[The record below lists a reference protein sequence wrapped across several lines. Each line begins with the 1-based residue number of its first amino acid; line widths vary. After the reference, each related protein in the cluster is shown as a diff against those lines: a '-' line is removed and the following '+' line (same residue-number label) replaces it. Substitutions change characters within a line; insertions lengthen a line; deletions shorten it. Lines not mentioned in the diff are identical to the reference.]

1 MIAYV
6 KGKLSLKTPQY
17 VYVDIGGIAYH
28 VEISVYTY
36 EQLQHLEEVKLFTHL
51 QVREDGHFLYG
62 FYEERERDLFRALI
76 SVSGIGP
83 GTAITILSSMNPE
96 DIVLSIAREN
106 DERFKLVKGIGAK
119 TAKRIIL
126 DLKDKIGKI
135 GQAASGTDFGAI
147 AGASVREEVISAL
160 KGLGVHRQK
169 AEPLVDRLLREHP
182 DISDLGEL
190 LKLALRQLN

>member
-6 KGKLSLKTPQY
+6 QGKLTFKTPQY

-28 VEISVYTY
+28 VDISVYTY
-36 EQLQHLEEVKLFTHL
+36 EQLQHLDEAKLYTHL

-62 FYEERERDLFRALI
+62 FFEERERDLFRALI

-96 DIVLSIAREN
+96 EIMVSIAREN
-106 DERFKLVKGIGAK
+106 DERFKQVKGIGAK

-126 DLKDKIGKI
+126 DLKDKIGKL
-135 GQAASGTDFGAI
+135 GQISGGVGMAAATNI
-147 AGASVREEVISAL
+147 SVREEVISAL
-160 KGLGVHRQK
+160 KGLGIHRQK
-169 AEPLVDRLLREHP
+169 AEPLIDKILREHP
-182 DISDLGEL
+182 ELTDLGEV